1 MNIIIFQ
8 LFGHICQLVKKNKI
22 LETIEK
28 GKGVIPY
35 EIIVDMESFFIKPDK
50 DFWEKTEFFSELKLC
65 AVNDEDYENSKYLYK
80 TLKMKSGGD
89 LNDLYNSQDV
99 ILLTEIIGSQFQEM
113 QDTYGFNPRNSMS
126 ECIEREM
133 SQIILTLPS
142 RYEHVEIFGETV
154 IGGC

>member
-1 MNIIIFQ
+1 
-8 LFGHICQLVKKNKI
+8 
-22 LETIEK
+22 
-28 GKGVIPY
+28 
-35 EIIVDMESFFIKPDK
+35 MESFFIKPDK
-50 DFWEKTEFFSELKLC
+50 DFWEKTEFFSELKLS